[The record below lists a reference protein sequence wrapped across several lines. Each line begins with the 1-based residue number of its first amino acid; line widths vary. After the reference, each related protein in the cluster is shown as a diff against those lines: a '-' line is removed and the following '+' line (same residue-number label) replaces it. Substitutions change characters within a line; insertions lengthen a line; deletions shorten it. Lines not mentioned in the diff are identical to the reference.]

1 MDDNYQTYVNR
12 VARMTLPDA
21 YLTQLEHIHES
32 PKFAPDAMGRR
43 RAVPFP
49 GYSIVTPP
57 GGEDVDN
64 ADFYQNLADCQQKLG
79 QILGPKFWATIPP
92 DSFHFTLADLIWDG
106 AYLDASQ
113 KIPEFDRKL
122 QDAIAESFTTFEGEK
137 NDQSIRWQVLGL
149 MVMPRAVG
157 VCLVPRDEGAYEAI
171 LKFRRA
177 IYQNSNLIAL
187 GIDQQYHLTA
197 HITLG
202 YFAEISPDLD
212 RDKLAHQFS
221 EFNHRWLDN
230 PQEIWVRRAELRQFQ
245 DMTAY
250 KREPSWPAIAF

>member
-12 VARMTLPDA
+12 VARMTLPDS

-32 PKFAPDAMGRR
+32 PKFAPNSMGGRQ
-43 RAVPFP
+43 AVPFP
-49 GYSIVTPP
+49 GYSIITPP

-64 ADFYQNLADCQQKLG
+64 ADFYQNLANCQQKLN
-79 QILGPKFWATIPP
+79 QMFEPNSWAAIPP
-92 DSFHFTLADLIWDG
+92 DSFHFTLADLIWNG

-113 KIPEFDRKL
+113 KIPDFDRKL
-122 QDAIAESFTTFEGEK
+122 QAAIAESFTTFEAEK

-149 MVMPRAVG
+149 MVMPRAIAA
-157 VCLVPRDEGAYEAI
+157 CLVPRDEAAYEPM

-177 IYQNSNLIAL
+177 IYQNPNLIAL

-202 YFAEISPDLD
+202 YFGAIPSDLD
-212 RDKLAHQFS
+212 RDKLAYQFS
-221 EFNHRWLDN
+221 ELNHQWLDN
-230 PQEIWVRRAELRQFQ
+230 PQEMWVQRAELRKFE

-250 KREPSWPAIAF
+250 KREPTGPAMVF